1 MLSIQVHSYNKHCIH
16 LRWILCLILSL
27 FTTVPA
33 ISQSRVRHQTSLSD
47 TLLKLKE
54 VTIYSNRMQKKMS
67 PVQILSGKELEKLN
81 VYSVADALRYFS
93 GVQIKDYGGI
103 GGLKTVNI
111 RSMGSH
117 HVGVFYDGIELG
129 NAQNGVVDLGRFS
142 LDNMEVISLYNG
154 QKSAIFQ
161 PAKDYSSASAIYMQ
175 TRKPLFKGEKKNN
188 LNIGVKGGSFST
200 INPSLLWEHRFNERI
215 SSSISTEYMY
225 TSGRYK
231 FTYAKKDGYDT
242 TAVRQNGDVRMLRLE
257 NAFFGKIPKGEWKAK
272 AYLYNSERGYPG
284 AAVREE
290 PGKFRHQDRQW
301 DTNLFVQGS
310 FQNYF
315 KPWYSLLAN
324 GKYAYDYLHYL
335 SDPRLDVT
343 TMYVDNY
350 YRQQE
355 IYASAAHL
363 FTIYPWWSMS
373 LSNDF
378 QWNTL
383 RADLIDFV
391 YPTRNTI
398 LTSAA
403 TSFDFNRLMLQ
414 ASLLYTHV
422 DDNTRTKGANAG
434 TKNKYTPSVIATW
447 QPLTKL
453 PLNVRAFY
461 KKVFRMPTLNDL
473 YYTFIGNKDLKPEY
487 TTQYDVGITFSH
499 TWNNHWLKSLDLQID
514 GYYSEVD
521 DKIIAMP
528 TSNQFRWTMINL
540 GHVEIRG
547 LDAAIRGEWG
557 FGKVELSTLFNYTY
571 QKAQDFTDPTSEWY
585 GGQIPYIPWHG
596 GSIILNG
603 SYQTWSCNYSFIY
616 TGERYE
622 AVANIPE
629 NYAQPWYTHDFSLS
643 KTFQWGKTGIRVT
656 AEINNIF
663 NQQYEVVQCY
673 PMPGTSFKI
682 KLNVMLLEYL
692 FYPSLSVL
700 FFYRLLV
707 AKMNAL
713 FRQLPT
719 KLLPE

>member
-27 FTTVPA
+27 FTTLPA
-33 ISQSRVRHQTSLSD
+33 ISQSKVRHQTSLSD

-643 KTFQWGKTGIRVT
+643 KTFQWEKTRIRVT

-682 KLNVMLLEYL
+682 KLNVML
-692 FYPSLSVL
+692 
-700 FFYRLLV
+700 
-707 AKMNAL
+707 
-713 FRQLPT
+713 
-719 KLLPE
+719 

>member
-643 KTFQWGKTGIRVT
+643 KTFQWEKTRILVT

-682 KLNVMLLEYL
+682 KLNVML
-692 FYPSLSVL
+692 
-700 FFYRLLV
+700 
-707 AKMNAL
+707 
-713 FRQLPT
+713 
-719 KLLPE
+719 

>member
-27 FTTVPA
+27 FTTLPA

-215 SSSISTEYMY
+215 SSSISMEYMY

-343 TMYVDNY
+343 TMYVDNH

-447 QPLTKL
+447 QPLTKF

-682 KLNVMLLEYL
+682 KLNVML
-692 FYPSLSVL
+692 
-700 FFYRLLV
+700 
-707 AKMNAL
+707 
-713 FRQLPT
+713 
-719 KLLPE
+719 

>member
-257 NAFFGKIPKGEWKAK
+257 NAFFGKVPKGEWKAK

-355 IYASAAHL
+355 IYASPAHL

-378 QWNTL
+378 QWNAL

-682 KLNVMLLEYL
+682 KLNVML
-692 FYPSLSVL
+692 
-700 FFYRLLV
+700 
-707 AKMNAL
+707 
-713 FRQLPT
+713 
-719 KLLPE
+719 

>member
-257 NAFFGKIPKGEWKAK
+257 NAFFGKIPKGEWKTK

-363 FTIYPWWSMS
+363 FTIYPWWRMS

-378 QWNTL
+378 QWNAL

-447 QPLTKL
+447 QPLTKF
-453 PLNVRAFY
+453 PLNLRAFY

-514 GYYSEVD
+514 GYYNEVD

-682 KLNVMLLEYL
+682 KLNVML
-692 FYPSLSVL
+692 
-700 FFYRLLV
+700 
-707 AKMNAL
+707 
-713 FRQLPT
+713 
-719 KLLPE
+719 

>member
-27 FTTVPA
+27 FTTLPA
-33 ISQSRVRHQTSLSD
+33 ISQSKVRHQTSLSD

-200 INPSLLWEHRFNERI
+200 INPSLLWEHRFNEQI

-343 TMYVDNY
+343 TMYVDNH

-447 QPLTKL
+447 QPLTKF

-473 YYTFIGNKDLKPEY
+473 YYTFIGNKELKPEY

-514 GYYSEVD
+514 GYYNEVD

-643 KTFQWGKTGIRVT
+643 KTFPCGKTGIRVT

-682 KLNVMLLEYL
+682 KLNVML
-692 FYPSLSVL
+692 
-700 FFYRLLV
+700 
-707 AKMNAL
+707 
-713 FRQLPT
+713 
-719 KLLPE
+719 

>member
-1 MLSIQVHSYNKHCIH
+1 MLSIQVHSYNKHYIH

-27 FTTVPA
+27 FTTLPA
-33 ISQSRVRHQTSLSD
+33 ISQSKVRHQTSLSD

-343 TMYVDNY
+343 TMYVDNH

-453 PLNVRAFY
+453 TLNVRAFY

-514 GYYSEVD
+514 GYYNEVD

-643 KTFQWGKTGIRVT
+643 KTFQWEKTGIRVT

-682 KLNVMLLEYL
+682 KLNVML
-692 FYPSLSVL
+692 
-700 FFYRLLV
+700 
-707 AKMNAL
+707 
-713 FRQLPT
+713 
-719 KLLPE
+719 

>member
-27 FTTVPA
+27 FTTLPA
-33 ISQSRVRHQTSLSD
+33 ISQSKVRHQTSLSD

-257 NAFFGKIPKGEWKAK
+257 NAFFGKVPKGEWKAK

-343 TMYVDNY
+343 TMYVDNH

-378 QWNTL
+378 QWNAL

-514 GYYSEVD
+514 GYYNEVD

-629 NYAQPWYTHDFSLS
+629 NYAQPWYTHDFPYPKL
-643 KTFQWGKTGIRVT
+643 FNGGKR
-656 AEINNIF
+656 
-663 NQQYEVVQCY
+663 
-673 PMPGTSFKI
+673 
-682 KLNVMLLEYL
+682 EY
-692 FYPSLSVL
+692 V
-700 FFYRLLV
+700 
-707 AKMNAL
+707 
-713 FRQLPT
+713 
-719 KLLPE
+719 

>member
-27 FTTVPA
+27 FTTLPA

-343 TMYVDNY
+343 TMYVDNH

-603 SYQTWSCNYSFIY
+603 SYQTWSYNYSFIY

-682 KLNVMLLEYL
+682 KLNVML
-692 FYPSLSVL
+692 
-700 FFYRLLV
+700 
-707 AKMNAL
+707 
-713 FRQLPT
+713 
-719 KLLPE
+719 

>member
-215 SSSISTEYMY
+215 SSSISMEYMY

-343 TMYVDNY
+343 TMYVDNH

-682 KLNVMLLEYL
+682 KLNVML
-692 FYPSLSVL
+692 
-700 FFYRLLV
+700 
-707 AKMNAL
+707 
-713 FRQLPT
+713 
-719 KLLPE
+719 

>member
-1 MLSIQVHSYNKHCIH
+1 MLSIQVHSYHKHCIH

-27 FTTVPA
+27 FTTLPA
-33 ISQSRVRHQTSLSD
+33 ISQSKVRHQTSLSD

-175 TRKPLFKGEKKNN
+175 TRKPIFKGEKKNN

-257 NAFFGKIPKGEWKAK
+257 NAFFGKIPKGEWKTK

-682 KLNVMLLEYL
+682 KLNVML
-692 FYPSLSVL
+692 
-700 FFYRLLV
+700 
-707 AKMNAL
+707 
-713 FRQLPT
+713 
-719 KLLPE
+719 

>member
-93 GVQIKDYGGI
+93 GVQIKDYGGT

-514 GYYSEVD
+514 GYYNEVD

-643 KTFQWGKTGIRVT
+643 KTFQWEKTRIRVT

-682 KLNVMLLEYL
+682 KLNVML
-692 FYPSLSVL
+692 
-700 FFYRLLV
+700 
-707 AKMNAL
+707 
-713 FRQLPT
+713 
-719 KLLPE
+719 

>member
-514 GYYSEVD
+514 GYYNEVD

-547 LDAAIRGEWG
+547 LDAPIRGEWG

-656 AEINNIF
+656 AEIYNIF

-682 KLNVMLLEYL
+682 KLNVML
-692 FYPSLSVL
+692 
-700 FFYRLLV
+700 
-707 AKMNAL
+707 
-713 FRQLPT
+713 
-719 KLLPE
+719 

>member
-514 GYYSEVD
+514 GYYNEVD

-629 NYAQPWYTHDFSLS
+629 NYAQPWYTHDFPYPKL
-643 KTFQWGKTGIRVT
+643 FNGGKR
-656 AEINNIF
+656 
-663 NQQYEVVQCY
+663 
-673 PMPGTSFKI
+673 
-682 KLNVMLLEYL
+682 EY
-692 FYPSLSVL
+692 V
-700 FFYRLLV
+700 
-707 AKMNAL
+707 
-713 FRQLPT
+713 
-719 KLLPE
+719 